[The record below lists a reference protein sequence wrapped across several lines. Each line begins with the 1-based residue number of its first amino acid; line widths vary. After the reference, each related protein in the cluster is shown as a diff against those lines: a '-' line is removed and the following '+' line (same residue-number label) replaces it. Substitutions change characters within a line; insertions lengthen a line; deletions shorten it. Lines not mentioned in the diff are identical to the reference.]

1 MCDCKQ
7 EKNVHLPTLNIYTL
21 MAEYKKDDN
30 AKGVRIIGKHLV
42 ELSSEITQEELAFA
56 YEELGMTDCITKVDK
71 TIKSNEESSAKKSS
85 KKGKSSKK
93 EDSKE

>member
-7 EKNVHLPTLNIYTL
+7 EKNVHLPTLNIHTL
-21 MAEYKKDDN
+21 MAEYKKNDN
-30 AKGVRIIGKHLV
+30 AAGIREVGNHSIDFRTDL
-42 ELSSEITQEELAFA
+42 TQEKLAFA